1 MAQSKPIYV
10 FVGGVSHTPAFF
22 DDLIKQMAANGYES
36 IAVAYPTCS
45 ENTENFKQWDEVK
58 AIQDAVTSSLD
69 GKHQDVVLVLHSY
82 GGWPGSRA
90 VKGLDKETR
99 QKNSKSTGII
109 EVVFI
114 AAFLLPDNAVVAQ
127 YSYLPPWLTVEVRIG
142 AFLSPLFANI
152 PQNGRRIPNESSI
165 PLLFSNLKFA
175 AQKHCLSKFEWH
187 RNDFTAE
194 TVPDAP
200 WHLSV
205 PKTYIITTDD
215 KTATVEFQFQ
225 MLKGVIDKTWSI
237 KSIKAG
243 HEPFLS
249 QPANLAKV
257 LLQPTL

>member
-1 MAQSKPIYV
+1 MAQSKPVYV

-22 DDLIKQMAANGYES
+22 EELIKQMSTHGYQS
-36 IAVAYPTCS
+36 TAIAFPTCGD
-45 ENTENFKQWDEVK
+45 NTENVKQWDEVT
-58 AIQDAVTSSLD
+58 AIQEAISNILD
-69 GKHQDVVLVLHSY
+69 NNQDVVLVLHSY

-99 QKNSKSTGII
+99 QKNGKPTGIT
-109 EVVFI
+109 EVVFL
-114 AAFLLPDNAVVAQ
+114 AAFLLPDNAPMAQ
-127 YSYLPPWLTVEVRIG
+127 YSYLPPWLTVDASIRSCHPN
-142 AFLSPLFANI
+142 FLTDIS
-152 PQNGRRIPNESSI
+152 QNGCRIPNEESI
-165 PLLFSNLKFA
+165 PLLFSDMDEA
-175 AQKHCLSKFEWH
+175 AQKHWLSKFEWQ
-187 RNDFTAE
+187 RNDFTAK

-215 KTATVEFQFQ
+215 KTATVSFQFQ
-225 MLKGVIDKTWSI
+225 MLQGVIDKTWSI

-257 LLQPTL
+257 LLQPTF